1 MSRSTGSKNKAT
13 TGSDR
18 TCEQCGKVRHYQLN
32 QIKRGDGRY
41 CSQKCHYDSTR
52 GKRTKEHGAIW
63 IRSDGYIEV
72 YIGFGKSELQHR
84 LVMAE
89 TLGRALLPREIVHHL
104 NHDRADNRPE
114 NLAIMANHSVHGQHH
129 GGRPSERVMLVCQAC
144 GNGYEKK
151 QGRVAESKFCS
162 NACRI
167 PAMRAAK
174 QVQRE

>member
-1 MSRSTGSKNKAT
+1 MGRPTGSKNKIL
-13 TGSDR
+13 TGSER
-18 TCEQCGKVRHYQLN
+18 TCEQCGTVRQYQPN
-32 QIKRGDGRY
+32 QIKRGEGRF
-41 CSQKCHYDSTR
+41 CSQKCHYDSVR
-52 GKRTKEHGAIW
+52 GKRKKEHGAIW
-63 IRSDGYIEV
+63 VRPDGYIEV
-72 YIGFGKSELQHR
+72 YIGLGKSELQHR

-114 NLAIMANHSVHGQHH
+114 NRASMANHSVHGQHH
-129 GGRPSERVMLVCQAC
+129 GGRPSERIKLICQAC
-144 GNGYEKK
+144 GTEYERK
-151 QGRVAESKFCS
+151 QSKIAESKFCS